1 MLRVVPN
8 KINIMEVEM
17 IDEAIEKQGVDNIE
31 LEKKDLAEKQIWS
44 TYTTVIITIYLSSLK
59 MGDHRC
65 LRQLAYQNQYPV
77 NIVYHNNILT
87 VFSLNQ
93 FQPVKG

>member
-31 LEKKDLAEKQIWS
+31 LEKKYFVYNKAAKQMS
-44 TYTTVIITIYLSSLK
+44 YLI
-59 MGDHRC
+59 
-65 LRQLAYQNQYPV
+65 RQDYYR
-77 NIVYHNNILT
+77 
-87 VFSLNQ
+87 
-93 FQPVKG
+93 